1 MSEEPVGRKS
11 NGLLSTDAIRAAF
24 QAQSALL
31 EEFISMARSPDEP
44 EVIKT
49 MLRKTIE
56 ITIELTGA
64 ELGSLILL
72 DSKGAVVD
80 SILARGKISPEL
92 SSELV
97 ESVLKEGLA
106 GWVMQHRK
114 VGLVNDTKMDNRW
127 LIFPNQPYTA
137 RSALAL
143 PIISAEMQLGI
154 LTLMHSSPGHFTQE
168 LVELMK
174 ITVNQIA
181 LALDNAYLFENL
193 NESFKS
199 CGYAQKKIETY
210 SRSLDQE
217 LDKCRQI
224 QRDFLPKQ
232 LPSLSGWQI
241 EEFFFPATRVAG
253 DFYDA
258 FMLPGGYC
266 GLVIGDVCDKG
277 VGSALFMALYRSL
290 IRIFSGQA
298 QLSRSQVDTQSQT
311 VGGAS
316 NSSSSRHYS
325 QVEAMRT
332 VALTNDYIAQDNEM
346 CMFATLFF
354 AVLDPENGNLI
365 YINGGHETAFV
376 IDQSGIKER
385 LSATGPAVGLFPQ
398 AKFEFKRVQLQPDDI
413 LFAFT
418 DGVSDARSINEE
430 RFSRKQLISFLSQ
443 PVVTA
448 SELMAR
454 IATNLFAHIGKA
466 PQEDDITM
474 LTLQRK

>member
-1 MSEEPVGRKS
+1 MSEAPAGRKPS
-11 NGLLSTDAIRAAF
+11 GLLGTDALSAAF

-31 EEFISMARSPDEP
+31 EKFISMASSPDEP
-44 EVIKT
+44 QVIKT
-49 MLRKTIE
+49 MLRQTIE
-56 ITIELTGA
+56 ISIELTGA
-64 ELGSLILL
+64 QLGSLILL
-72 DSKGAVVD
+72 DSKGTVAD
-80 SILARGKISPEL
+80 SILARGETSPEL

-97 ESVLKEGLA
+97 QSVLKKGLA
-106 GWVMQHRK
+106 GWVMHHGK
-114 VGLVNDTKMDNRW
+114 IGLVNDTNTDDRW
-127 LIFPNQPYTA
+127 LILPNQPYSA

-143 PIISAEMQLGI
+143 PIISGEMQLAI
-154 LTLMHSSPGHFTQE
+154 LTLMHSMPGHFTQE
-168 LVELMK
+168 IVELMK
-174 ITVNQIA
+174 ITANQIA
-181 LALDNAYLFENL
+181 LVLDNAYLFENL

-232 LPSLSGWQI
+232 LPRLSGWQI

-277 VGSALFMALYRSL
+277 VGAALFMALYRSL

-298 QLSRSQVDTQSQT
+298 RLSRSQVDTQSQT

-354 AVLDPENGNLI
+354 AVLDPENGNLV

-376 IDQSGIKER
+376 IDRGGIKER
-385 LSATGPAVGLFPQ
+385 LSPTGPAVGLFPQ
-398 AKFEFKRVQLQPDDI
+398 ATFKFNRVQLKPGEI
-413 LFAFT
+413 LFAYT
-418 DGVSDARSINEE
+418 DGVIDARSINEE
-430 RFSRKQLISFLSQ
+430 RFSRKHLISFLSE
-443 PVVTA
+443 PVATA
-448 SELMAR
+448 SELMER
-454 IATNLFAHIGKA
+454 IGTNLFAHIGKA